1 MTDQL
6 KTKLPYLAGILFS
19 SIFGFSFM
27 FTKITLEY
35 VTPLGLIAYRFL
47 LAFVTMEL
55 LRILKIINIDIDKT
69 SRKKLL
75 LVALLQPVMYFLFET
90 YGLRLTT
97 SSEAGMMIA
106 LIPVFVTIFGIMFL
120 HEHPVRGQII
130 FILLGVSGIIY
141 IQLNKMSGGFNA
153 SLLGGILLFLAVIT
167 ASLFSIASRDAQKKM
182 KSSEVTYAMMAM
194 GAIVFNILYVTQ
206 LAFEGRMKDY
216 FLNLAHP
223 EVVLPLLFLGIVAS
237 IGAFFLVNYSLSKL
251 PAHVS
256 SVFANFSTIVAIAA
270 GTLILNE
277 PFYTYH
283 VIGGFMI
290 ITGVYGT
297 AWLNAKRRKRLKRE
311 NDSGGE

>member
-1 MTDQL
+1 MTENT
-6 KTKLPYLAGILFS
+6 KMKLPYLAGILFS
-19 SIFGFSFM
+19 SIFGFTFM
-27 FTKITLEY
+27 FTKITLDY
-35 VTPLGLIAYRFL
+35 ITPLGLIAYRFL
-47 LAFVTMEL
+47 IAFVTMEL
-55 LRILKIINIDIDKT
+55 LRVLKIIKIDIKKS
-69 SRKKLL
+69 SRRKLL

-106 LIPVFVTIFGIMFL
+106 LIPVFATIFGIIFL
-120 HEHPVRGQII
+120 HERPVRGQIV
-130 FILLGVSGIIY
+130 FILLGVSGIVY

-153 SLLGGILLFLAVIT
+153 SVLGGILLFLAAIT
-167 ASLFSIASRDAQKKM
+167 ASLFNIASRDAQKKM

-194 GAIVFNILYVTQ
+194 GAIVFNVLYMAQ

-237 IGAFFLVNYSLSKL
+237 IVAFFLVNYSLSKL

-270 GTLILNE
+270 GTLILDE
-277 PFYTYH
+277 PFHAYH
-283 VIGGFMI
+283 VIGGLMI

-297 AWLNAKRRKRLKRE
+297 AWLNAKKKKRLKQK
-311 NDSGGE
+311 NGSGGE